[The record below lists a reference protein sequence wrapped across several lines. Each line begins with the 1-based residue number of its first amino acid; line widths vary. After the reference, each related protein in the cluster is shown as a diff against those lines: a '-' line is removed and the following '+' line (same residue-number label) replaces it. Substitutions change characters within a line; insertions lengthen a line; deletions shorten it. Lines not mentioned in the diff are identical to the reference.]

1 MLDARAERTL
11 AEVTDQ
17 LRTICGERLQC
28 VALYGSGVADEY
40 IESRSDLNLVVVVS
54 RIDRATLSALRARFP
69 DWRKRQ
75 VAAPLL
81 VEHGFLR
88 AASDVF
94 PIELHDIKD
103 CHRLLAGED
112 VFAALEIRDDNLRYQ
127 CEHEARG
134 KLLRL
139 RELYVEIGDD
149 RGRLQELLLDSL
161 KTFLIVMRAA
171 VRMRGGAPRMSY
183 QDTLASFCR
192 EFSLSLPIMAS
203 LLRIK
208 LAQAAWSG
216 NAEDVFYAY
225 VGEVERLVEAIDQMK
240 VALPR

>member
-11 AEVTDQ
+11 AEVTEQ

-28 VALYGSGVADEY
+28 VALYGSGVGDEY
-40 IESRSDLNLVVVVS
+40 IEASSDLNLVVVVS
-54 RIDRATLSALRARFP
+54 RIDRAVLTALRAQAP
-69 DWRKRQ
+69 DWRKRG

-81 VEHGFLR
+81 LEQNFLR

-103 CHRLLAGED
+103 SHRLLAGED
-112 VFAALEIRDDNLRYQ
+112 VFAALHIRDDNLRYQ

-139 RELYVEIGDD
+139 RELYVEIGGD

-183 QDTLASFCR
+183 QDTLDNFCR
-192 EFSLSLPIMAS
+192 DFSISLPTMAS

-216 NAEDVFYAY
+216 NAENVFHAY
-225 VGEVERLVEAIDQMK
+225 VDEVERLVDAVDTMK
-240 VALPR
+240 VAPR

>member
-1 MLDARAERTL
+1 LER
-11 AEVTDQ
+11 E
-17 LRTICGERLQC
+17 
-28 VALYGSGVADEY
+28 
-40 IESRSDLNLVVVVS
+40 
-54 RIDRATLSALRARFP
+54 
-69 DWRKRQ
+69 
-75 VAAPLL
+75 
-81 VEHGFLR
+81 FLR

-103 CHRLLAGED
+103 CHRLLVGED
-112 VFAALEIRDDNLRYQ
+112 VFAALDIRDDNLRYQ

-149 RGRLQELLLDSL
+149 RGRLQDLLLDSL

-183 QDTLASFCR
+183 QDTLDSCCR

-208 LAQAAWSG
+208 LAQATWSG
-216 NAEDVFYAY
+216 NAEDVFHAY
-225 VGEVERLVEAIDQMK
+225 VAEVERLVEAVDTMK
-240 VALPR
+240 VPPTR